1 MTAPIGPLLG
11 GIGAAV
17 AAALL
22 FASHPAAQEG
32 TAKPKRLNQIIEQFE
47 QNTPAFNGV
56 HWQLIEDEHRAYDI
70 AELQSTLSTLKV
82 PNDRPR
88 LTPVIRI
95 PQGGPEV
102 SHWMVKQ
109 ALDMGVMGVII
120 PGVRTKEHV
129 MNLVRYMRYPPQ
141 RGEKIREPIGIRGW
155 GLIVQPQIWGVSN
168 EDYGR
173 KADLWPLNPNGELL
187 ALAMIESAEAIKNI
201 DQIMSVPGLSG
212 LLIGPSDMSMDMGVG
227 KGPGLADPRAPE
239 VEAATQAIAKKCVAR
254 HFLCGTYESPDAK
267 ARIDQGFRLFPGR
280 SPYQA
285 PAPRQ

>member
-1 MTAPIGPLLG
+1 MGCGTG
-11 GIGAAV
+11 AV
-17 AAALL
+17 ALAVVLH
-22 FASHPAAQEG
+22 ASQPLAQNG
-32 TAKPKRLNQIIEQFE
+32 TTKPTRLNQIIEQFE
-47 QNTPAFNGV
+47 QDKPAFNGE

-70 AELQSTLSTLKV
+70 AELQNILSKLKV
-82 PNDRPR
+82 PNERPR

-95 PQGGPEV
+95 PQGGAEV

-120 PGVRTKEHV
+120 PGVRTKEQV

-141 RGEKIREPIGIRGW
+141 RGEKIREPIGTRGW

-168 EDYGR
+168 AEYGLR
-173 KADLWPLNPNGELL
+173 ADLWPLNPRGELL
-187 ALAMIESAEAIKNI
+187 ALAMIESAEAIKNL

-227 KGPGLADPRAPE
+227 KGPGLADPTAPE

-254 HFLCGTYESPDAK
+254 HFLCGTYQSPDPK
-267 ARIDQGFRLFPGR
+267 ARIEQGFRLFPGQN
-280 SPYQA
+280 PYRTNGA
-285 PAPRQ
+285 R